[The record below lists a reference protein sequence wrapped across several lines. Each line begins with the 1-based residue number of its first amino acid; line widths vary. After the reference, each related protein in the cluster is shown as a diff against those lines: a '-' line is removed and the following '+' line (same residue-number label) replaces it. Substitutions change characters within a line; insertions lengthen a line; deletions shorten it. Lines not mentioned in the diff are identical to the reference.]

1 MTAKT
6 AEDRMRY
13 AKQYDYILTSFC
25 TPTDLLQL
33 PPNKRI
39 HVMKALSCLAIFT
52 GRIEQWQQI
61 RRQYQLSWSTGMEKI
76 DVFTRFFDTSCS
88 LDTMMQWLREAVRVL
103 PSRYANLLLFCTL
116 TGMRGSEAVESIRLL
131 AAKDTLQSYYNPDRQ
146 ILQHYLYPNIFIRRT
161 KTIYI
166 SIVNDEIIGMA
177 QKVGDNPSLVGLKK
191 ATRYRSLRM
200 RMKYYRKIFASY
212 LSQKGIQS
220 EIIDLLQGR
229 VPPSVFARNYLRPAE
244 DLKDKVL
251 QAVSELS
258 VKL

>member
-1 MTAKT
+1 MGRKGFEPSVPAMSRLPFRFDNNNNNHNNNNNNNSCGGREFKSCPAHNDWQQFHNFLLQRMTAKT

-61 RRQYQLSWSTGMEKI
+61 RRQYQLSWSTGTEKI

-116 TGMRGSEAVESIRLL
+116 TGMRGSEAVESI
-131 AAKDTLQSYYNPDRQ
+131 
-146 ILQHYLYPNIFIRRT
+146 
-161 KTIYI
+161 
-166 SIVNDEIIGMA
+166 
-177 QKVGDNPSLVGLKK
+177 
-191 ATRYRSLRM
+191 
-200 RMKYYRKIFASY
+200 
-212 LSQKGIQS
+212 
-220 EIIDLLQGR
+220 
-229 VPPSVFARNYLRPAE
+229 
-244 DLKDKVL
+244 
-251 QAVSELS
+251 
-258 VKL
+258 